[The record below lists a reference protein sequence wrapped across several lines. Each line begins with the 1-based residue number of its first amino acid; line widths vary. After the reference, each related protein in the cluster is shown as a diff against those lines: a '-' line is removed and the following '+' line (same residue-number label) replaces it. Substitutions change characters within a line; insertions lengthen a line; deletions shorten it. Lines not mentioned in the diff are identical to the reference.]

1 MGLGKTLALSVLT
14 LNTTVKINA
23 GQQGG
28 FEELAEV
35 LSKSSHSV
43 QQMILSCIMI
53 LNIFT
58 FWELHVKI
66 SCINQ

>member
-1 MGLGKTLALSVLT
+1 M
-14 LNTTVKINA
+14 

-28 FEELAEV
+28 FEELEEI

-58 FWELHVKI
+58 F
-66 SCINQ
+66 